1 MQAFK
6 RNILQHMLAVGYW
19 MQTRQASGGMDPA
32 TATLELS
39 RAGRTLRL
47 TPQFVVE
54 GAGGP
59 ITYVP
64 RLQSGVSGFVGWLP
78 YYNRQWPH
86 ATHKLAFKEHLQ
98 RAGLRTPAWGVG
110 PAQPGVA
117 YLVKAQQSTFGRGMR
132 GPLPASHPVALAEGE
147 YWEAFVPGALVKAWY
162 WGGALQVAEVIDPP
176 RVQGDGQQTVAQLA
190 SQLLGPA
197 AVAHMSLDLLA
208 LQGLTPDSVPPAKG
222 VVGLDYRY
230 LSPLSPA
237 MVADHNVRA
246 LRKRAPF
253 LRCVHPTDA
262 CCDADPRLAVKPDQ
276 FAPDLQ
282 RELPCRRNDK
292 REGGT
297 AGAAIPLPLKSC
309 GAIARPKATVFPDP
323 VCAET
328 MRSRPSASGS
338 STAACTGVGA
348 A

>member
-246 LRKRAPF
+246 KIVGTPRWRACSGRPGKWLWKVCPQTSAPPRPSPWMVCWTLRAACGGWRSIAIRNCTRLFTKACSTACCRGRAPDHGCA
-253 LRCVHPTDA
+253 LCHPQRCARHGGPGPAHACHHP
-262 CCDADPRLAVKPDQ
+262 L
-276 FAPDLQ
+276 
-282 RELPCRRNDK
+282 
-292 REGGT
+292 
-297 AGAAIPLPLKSC
+297 
-309 GAIARPKATVFPDP
+309 
-323 VCAET
+323 
-328 MRSRPSASGS
+328 
-338 STAACTGVGA
+338 
-348 A
+348 

>member
-98 RAGLRTPAWGVG
+98 RAGLPTPAWGVG
-110 PAQPGVA
+110 STQPGVA

-132 GPLPASHPVALAEGE
+132 GPLPASQPVSLAEGE

-176 RVQGDGQQTVAQLA
+176 RVQGDGQQTVALLA
-190 SQLLGPA
+190 SQRLGPA
-197 AVAHMSLDLLA
+197 ALAHMSLDLLA

-246 LRKRAPF
+246 KI
-253 LRCVHPTDA
+253 V
-262 CCDADPRLAVKPDQ
+262 
-276 FAPDLQ
+276 
-282 RELPCRRNDK
+282 
-292 REGGT
+292 GT
-297 AGAAIPLPLKSC
+297 ALESQLQQAGQVALEGVPPEWRAATAFTLDGVLDPAGRVWWLEVNCNPQLHPAYYEGMLDSLLPGEGA
-309 GAIARPKATVFPDP
+309 
-323 VCAET
+323 
-328 MRSRPSASGS
+328 
-338 STAACTGVGA
+338 
-348 A
+348 

>member
-98 RAGLRTPAWGVG
+98 RAGLPTPAWGVG
-110 PAQPGVA
+110 STQPGVA

-132 GPLPASHPVALAEGE
+132 GPLPASQPVALAESE

-176 RVQGDGQQTVAQLA
+176 RVQGDGLQTVAQLA
-190 SQLLGPA
+190 SQRLGPA

-208 LQGLTPDSVPPAKG
+208 LQGLTPGSVPPAKG

-246 LRKRAPF
+246 KIVGTPLEGQLQQAGQVALEGVPADQRAATAFTLDGVLDAAGRVWWLEVNCNPQM
-253 LRCVHPTDA
+253 HPAFYEGMLDS
-262 CCDADPRLAVKPDQ
+262 L
-276 FAPDLQ
+276 
-282 RELPCRRNDK
+282 LPG
-292 REGGT
+292 EGG
-297 AGAAIPLPLKSC
+297 
-309 GAIARPKATVFPDP
+309 
-323 VCAET
+323 
-328 MRSRPSASGS
+328 
-338 STAACTGVGA
+338 
-348 A
+348 